1 MKSELQVFYDDKHFI
16 NSNCPEL
23 ISADF
28 ASCKSTMVYSYN
40 DSTCTTQK
48 QNRFCKDLLDGKISV
63 WSYINVSPK
72 LSFGGFMSYVIHFW
86 HPSLTALFKPPSN
99 WLMYPH
105 HGHRTCN
112 HEHIRSLILKASLHR
127 PKIEMSGWVDF
138 AQHVLN
144 VCEGVYHNMIIWL
157 HPFVSFIMTLV
168 HFSILDTGRIE
179 LQVSTWCCDRIMSS
193 ATRHIL
199 WLHRGLRCRVS

>member
-112 HEHIRSLILKASLHR
+112 YEHIRSLILKASLPR

-144 VCEGVYHNMIIWL
+144 VCEGVYHNDHMITS
-157 HPFVSFIMTLV
+157 VC
-168 HFSILDTGRIE
+168 ILYHDTGSCFHPWYWTYWTASKYM
-179 LQVSTWCCDRIMSS
+179 V
-193 ATRHIL
+193 
-199 WLHRGLRCRVS
+199 LRSYYEQRNKAYSLVT